1 MLLKTTYLIATLAFA
16 VSSWAQ
22 QSPSP
27 ATPAS
32 QTQAQ
37 AAPCTTTN
45 PTTGTAQNN
54 KPRSTFADKWKK
66 KIDDESAKLGA
77 KAGVPMPT
85 TDDLGKLGSAKP
97 APCLPKAANP
107 SPAAVPQPAMAK
119 LPPDTTVTLHCNPL
133 TPSPQS
139 ASRQTTLTLPDPK
152 DFALPKATDFLSDSV
167 VPDTA
172 AKTPCYLIK
181 VDPKTGKSFVQQ

>member
-1 MLLKTTYLIATLAFA
+1 MLLKTTYLITTLAVA

-27 ATPAS
+27 TTPPP

-37 AAPCTTTN
+37 TTPCTTAN

-54 KPRSTFADKWKK
+54 KPRSAFADRWKK
-66 KIDDESAKLGA
+66 KINDESAKLGA

-85 TDDLGKLGSAKP
+85 TDDLGKLESAKP
-97 APCLPKAANP
+97 APCPSKAASP
-107 SPAAVPQPAMAK
+107 SLTAAPQPATLK

-133 TPSPQS
+133 TPSPQGT
-139 ASRQTTLTLPDPK
+139 SRQTTLTLPDPK
-152 DFALPKATDFLSDSV
+152 DFALPQASDFLVDSV

-172 AKTPCYLIK
+172 ARTPCYLIK